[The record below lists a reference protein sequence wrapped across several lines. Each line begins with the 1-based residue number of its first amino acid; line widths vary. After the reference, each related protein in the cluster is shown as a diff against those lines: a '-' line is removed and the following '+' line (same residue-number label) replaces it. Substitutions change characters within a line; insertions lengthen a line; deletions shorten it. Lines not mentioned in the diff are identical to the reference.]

1 MAEAGIPIEITGSM
15 PPHPRTKGLR
25 QVISRAK
32 ELKTERREKRPYED
46 DKTAR
51 LHSIST
57 ALLELKDKKIEAAE
71 QEAAHD
77 ALTGLRTKSL
87 FDTTLNQEI
96 AAVERDRRSFPLE
109 LTLMDIDNFGAFNK
123 QYGIPTGDEVLK
135 MVGTTI
141 NGTLRASDMAF
152 RIGGEELALISRKTH
167 NPEKSG
173 DKLISERHREAI
185 ANTQSENGHS
195 VTVSVGQTD
204 FIRGED
210 RKTFI
215 DRANTALIVAKR
227 LGKDR
232 AVIGEVI
239 EGREVYTDT
248 LTKKTYSVLKD
259 TDGKLL
265 EIIEIKPN
273 G

>member
-1 MAEAGIPIEITGSM
+1 MAIDSAAEIKVSKRPDVQQRVDKHTSSIQTRHPEIPIDIATIQARDKAASEIV
-15 PPHPRTKGLR
+15 RERLR
-25 QVISRAK
+25 KELGRAK
-32 ELKTERREKRPYED
+32 E
-46 DKTAR
+46 
-51 LHSIST
+51 
-57 ALLELKDKKIEAAE
+57 AAIT
-71 QEAAHD
+71 D
-77 ALTGLRTKSL
+77 SLTGLKSKSL
-87 FDTTLNQEI
+87 FNTTLDQEI
-96 AAVERDRRSFPLE
+96 ATVERDRRSFPLE
-109 LTLMDIDNFGAFNK
+109 LTVMDIDNFGAFNK

-141 NGTLRASDMAF
+141 RNTLRTSDQAF
-152 RIGGEELALISRKTH
+152 RIGGEELAIISRKTH